1 MDEQTTT
8 ASTPPPPS
16 PTHRRG
22 TQSARPTPTTP
33 ATQQPALSNSEP
45 FLRFP
50 RPQGNRRLANWI
62 STSDPDIM
70 RLTTTTED
78 TGLAESTYELVT
90 GTDSESQDGN
100 YTESMGES
108 IGSLDFP
115 RPDDVHSLAGTE
127 CTHDDES
134 VVDELDA
141 PSQTSTFDGGD
152 EEGDEANNEASG
164 EVQDETLILQ
174 NQSMDSSESEEE
186 ARSRCSLEY
195 TQHSLKTPSI
205 LTPEASKLMERP
217 FELRPRE
224 QQLPEKPETFQVK
237 LNERLADVW
246 ELGTHV
252 KDYFIE
258 TTSAALPGLLFAAA
272 FALLIPV
279 LYTPPAENSRPEASV
294 ATSTITAT
302 TTTVVVS
309 TSVASSSVRPSP
321 SSVGGMGLL
330 PLGDGTSD
338 EWLFGA
344 KKPVVSF
351 TPHAQTDIL
360 VHVPSDVKETW
371 LSKSCLVV
379 AATRGDHQI
388 ETAMSPVEEGIL
400 LRFPKK
406 EAHGVVNLSLKAT
419 CRPKIQKV
427 VKVHFGKGIMEEAYE
442 MTKNLAHDLS
452 ELVPAAAQE
461 AERCF
466 EGAKRS
472 LGAVSD
478 TVGNSVVFVS
488 DSLVN
493 RLNDAL
499 AGAQQSFGSAKSDTI
514 SRIKG
519 ATEDVAKGLGT
530 VSQQTKEQLC
540 RVHDFQNQLQ
550 LGLLDAQI
558 SAKIWWLKATGRQ
571 EEHDDY
577 QRKARAFVASKQE
590 AAREASRARRPQL
603 KLETASRPWSR
614 LLRQGRCQR
623 SSGRGGRGTHECK
636 LEV

>member
-8 ASTPPPPS
+8 ASTSPP
-16 PTHRRG
+16 PTHRRC
-22 TQSARPTPTTP
+22 TQSAQPTPTTP
-33 ATQQPALSNSEP
+33 ATPQPALSNSEP

-100 YTESMGES
+100 YTESVGES
-108 IGSLDFP
+108 IGSLDLP
-115 RPDDVHSLAGTE
+115 RPDDVHSVAGTE

-134 VVDELDA
+134 VVDEVDA
-141 PSQTSTFDGGD
+141 PPQTSTLDGGD
-152 EEGDEANNEASG
+152 EDGDEANSEANG
-164 EVQDETLILQ
+164 ETLILH
-174 NQSMDSSESEEE
+174 SRSVDGSESEEE
-186 ARSRCSLEY
+186 ARSRSSLEY
-195 TQHSLKTPSI
+195 TQASLKTPSI

-224 QQLPEKPETFQVK
+224 EQLPERPETFQVK
-237 LNERLADVW
+237 LIQRLAGFW
-246 ELGTHV
+246 ELGTHA
-252 KDYFIE
+252 KDYCIE
-258 TTSAALPGLLFAAA
+258 TTLAALPGLLFAAA
-272 FALLIPV
+272 FAMLIPV
-279 LYTPPAENSRPEASV
+279 LYSPPAESPRREASV
-294 ATSTITAT
+294 AASTITAT
-302 TTTVVVS
+302 TTAVVVS

-321 SSVGGMGLL
+321 SSVGGMGLI

-338 EWLFGA
+338 EWLFGT

-351 TPHAQTDIL
+351 TPRAQSDIL
-360 VHVPSDVKETW
+360 VHVPNDVKETW

-379 AATRGDHQI
+379 AATRGDHVI
-388 ETAMSPVEEGIL
+388 EIAMSLVEEGIL

-427 VKVHFGKGIMEEAYE
+427 VKVHFGKGVMEEAYE

-452 ELVPAAAQE
+452 GLVPAAAQE

-466 EGAKRS
+466 EGARRS

-488 DSLVN
+488 DNLLN
-493 RLNDAL
+493 RLHNAL
-499 AGAQQSFGSAKSDTI
+499 AGAQQSFGSAKSDTLD
-514 SRIKG
+514 RIRD
-519 ATEDVAKGLGT
+519 ATQDVAKGLGA

-540 RVHDFQNQLQ
+540 RMQDFQNQLQ

-558 SAKIWWLKATGRQ
+558 SAKIWWLKATGRR

-577 QRKARAFVASKQE
+577 QRKAREFVAGKQE
-590 AAREASRARRPQL
+590 AAREAGRARRPRV
-603 KLETASRPWSR
+603 KLETTSRPWSR
-614 LLRQGRCQR
+614 MLRQGRCQR
-623 SSGRGGRGTHECK
+623 GASRGGRSRIECK
-636 LEV
+636 VEA